1 MMMYWFTGIALYQCK
16 RERTKIDVGGKE
28 RAEDDE
34 SSEKA
39 GSRPAC
45 RRTQEEGARS
55 THTLTHAAGRK
66 LTALHK
72 HKVLAYYGAALQVDE
87 RGPAGRGVTAEC
99 GPGH

>member
-1 MMMYWFTGIALYQCK
+1 MQ

-28 RAEDDE
+28 RAEDDA

-72 HKVLAYYGAALQVDE
+72 HKVLAYGAALQIDE
-87 RGPAGRGVTAEC
+87 RGPARGVTAEC

>member
-1 MMMYWFTGIALYQCK
+1 MK
-16 RERTKIDVGGKE
+16 RERSKIDVGGKE

-39 GSRPAC
+39 GSPSQPAGQHAGGGH
-45 RRTQEEGARS
+45 RKGARS
-55 THTLTHAAGRK
+55 THTLTHASGRK